1 MSNKAYLIGSNL
13 ASATDAYREKN
24 PPVFLEASYI
34 LPVLWTAMYEA
45 SDIQFTNAE
54 LSEDTSPSSD
64 LTSTKEKCIAR
75 LAQRREFLV
84 SALGSRG
91 EKIFDQFSEY
101 ITQAAVTYFHACV
114 SELWYLQ
121 SNDEDWW
128 RNELEYSIRRV
139 DGSHAAL
146 VQLEAEQQ
154 ELLKKH
160 FPKKKRPHICK
171 YGAFLDYVNFDSIA
185 EIEDPDKFSSRL
197 AGFGEMSMP

>member
-101 ITQAAVTYFHACV
+101 ITQA
-114 SELWYLQ
+114 
-121 SNDEDWW
+121 NDEDWW